1 MGELRVLRAN
11 IPLAKMNP
19 KVAKVV
25 SDTGAELFAKSTRF
39 DKGSLDEAECV
50 FEKAEKASR

>member
-1 MGELRVLRAN
+1 
-11 IPLAKMNP
+11 MNP